1 MNNTWTAVLSEGKV
15 SLHQIEDDSQ
25 RDLKFPEN
33 ASDPP
38 ILQIALADMFL
49 LMVDASG
56 KLTYYYIDD
65 QAFILEH

>member
-1 MNNTWTAVLSEGKV
+1 MNEVWTAVLSEGKV
-15 SLHQIEDDSQ
+15 SLHQIEDDTQ

-33 ASDPP
+33 QSDPP
-38 ILQIALADMFL
+38 ILQIALSDMFL

-56 KLTYYYIDD
+56 KLSYYFIED